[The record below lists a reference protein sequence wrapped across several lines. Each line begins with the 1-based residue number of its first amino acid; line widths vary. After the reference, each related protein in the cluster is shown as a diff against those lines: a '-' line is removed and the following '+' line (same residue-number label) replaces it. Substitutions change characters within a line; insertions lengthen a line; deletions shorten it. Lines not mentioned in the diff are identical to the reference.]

1 MRLTLEV
8 YGDRQLDRKLLRF
21 ADRVGDLE
29 PVFEALADDF
39 LSIETR
45 QFTSEGRFAS
55 GGWAPLADSTVAR
68 RGSAHP
74 ILDDHGDLRASLTDA
89 AAKGAIRQV
98 TSDSLFV
105 GTDIDYAR
113 FHQTGTGANTG
124 GQFGPAQAGQRSM
137 PRRRPVEFREADRRR
152 WVQAIQRYLTTEQ
165 AAVT

>member
-8 YGDRQLDRKLLRF
+8 YGDRQLDRKLLRY

-29 PVFEALADDF
+29 PVFDELADDF

-45 QFTSEGRFAS
+45 QFSSEGRFAS
-55 GGWAPLADSTVAR
+55 GGWAQLAESTVAR

-89 AAKGAIRQV
+89 AAKGAIRQI

-105 GTDIDYAR
+105 GTDVDYAQY
-113 FHQTGTGANTG
+113 HQQGT
-124 GQFGPAQAGQRSM
+124 RRM

-152 WVQAIQRYLTTEQ
+152 WVKAIQRYLTTGQ

>member
-1 MRLTLEV
+1 MRLSLEV

-21 ADRVGDLE
+21 SDRVGDLE
-29 PVFEALADDF
+29 PVFTDLADDF

-45 QFTSEGRFAS
+45 QFTSEGAFAS
-55 GGWAPLADSTVAR
+55 GGWAPLADSTVRR

-89 AAKGAIRQV
+89 AAKGAIRDI

-105 GTDIDYAR
+105 GTDVDYAQY
-113 FHQTGTGANTG
+113 HQQGTS
-124 GQFGPAQAGQRSM
+124 RM

-152 WVQAIQRYLTTEQ
+152 WVKAIQRYLTTGQ
-165 AAVT
+165 AEVA